1 MSRLSR
7 GLLVIGAVLYVAGK
21 IAIHFEAA
29 DFRQRI
35 HPGVHGFSLQFLHD
49 MESLY
54 RAEWMGRVIMASSIV
69 PFGIA
74 AWRIYHE
81 TQLPKP
87 GDGPP
92 RQHGGGGF

>member
-7 GLLVIGAVLYVAGK
+7 GLLVIGAVLYVGGK

-35 HPGVHGFSLQFLHD
+35 HPGVRGFSLQFLHD

-54 RAEWMGRVIMASSIV
+54 RAEWMGRILMASSLV

-74 AWRIYHE
+74 AWKIYHE
-81 TQLPKP
+81 TQSQPSHR
-87 GDGPP
+87 PP
-92 RQHGGGGF
+92 RQPGGGGF